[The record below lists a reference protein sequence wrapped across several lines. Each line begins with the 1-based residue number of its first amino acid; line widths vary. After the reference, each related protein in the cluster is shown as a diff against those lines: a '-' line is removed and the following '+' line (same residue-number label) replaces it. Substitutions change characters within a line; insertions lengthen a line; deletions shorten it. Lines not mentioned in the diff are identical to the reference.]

1 MPMITLPLE
10 RDPHCNV
17 CGGDTFM
24 RGPNDRLSSTREL
37 PRCTE
42 CLSLERHR
50 QLRRVYARIP
60 RDALAAMDV
69 LQMSPDV
76 SIEPAWFAS
85 CEVSVFGGENH
96 LDLETIARPSD
107 RYDLVICNHVL
118 EHVRDDREGFRELLR
133 ITRPDGLL
141 QVTVPTPYTRETTK
155 ELGEPDEGAFGH
167 WRAYGRDLVQRFAS
181 AAPAARLVQV
191 EVFDPVTAAGGYV
204 YFWTR
209 SDATA
214 DRLRRWLTHAGAP

>member
-1 MPMITLPLE
+1 MLITLPPARE
-10 RDPHCNV
+10 PRCNV

-24 RGPNDRLSSTREL
+24 HGPNGRLSSTREL

-60 RDALAAMDV
+60 PEVLAAMEV

-76 SIEPAWFAS
+76 SVERGWFAS
-85 CEVSVFGGENH
+85 YEVSVFGGENH
-96 LDLETIARPSD
+96 LDLEAIDRPD
-107 RYDLVICNHVL
+107 GRYDLVICNHVL
-118 EHVRDDREGFRELLR
+118 EHVRDDRRGFSELLR
-133 ITRPDGLL
+133 ITREAGFI

-155 ELGEPDEGAFGH
+155 ELGYPDEGAFGH
-167 WRAYGRDLVQRFAS
+167 WRAYGRDLVERFAEV
-181 AAPAARLVQV
+181 APEARLVQV

-204 YFWTR
+204 YFWSR
-209 SDATA
+209 SEATA
-214 DRLRRWLTHAGAP
+214 DRLRGWMGAS

>member
-1 MPMITLPLE
+1 MITLPLR
-10 RDPHCNV
+10 RDAHCNV
-17 CGGDTFM
+17 CGGDAFM
-24 RGPNDRLSSTREL
+24 RGPNDRLSSTREP

-50 QLRRVYARIP
+50 QLRQVYARIP
-60 RDALAAMDV
+60 REVLATLDV

-76 SIEPAWFAS
+76 SVEPSWFAA

-96 LDLETIARPSD
+96 LDLEAIDRPD
-107 RYDLVICNHVL
+107 RRYDLVICNHVL
-118 EHVRDDREGFRELLR
+118 EHVRDDRRGFRELLR

-155 ELGEPDEGAFGH
+155 ELGQPDEGAFGH
-167 WRAYGRDLVQRFAS
+167 WRAYGRDLVQRFAEVS
-181 AAPAARLVQV
+181 PDAHLVQV

-204 YFWTR
+204 YFWTP
-209 SDATA
+209 SEATA
-214 DRLRRWLTHAGAP
+214 SRLRGWMGGGGTR